1 MNSSDTPNAIHLRQI
16 QQAIAQR
23 RVVRLQYFSP
33 SSGQF
38 TERTIEPTEA
48 ICEDNA
54 WRIKAY
60 CQLRQDYREFR
71 LDRMSKLRLI
81 DEVRQRRDDAQQL
94 D

>member
-1 MNSSDTPNAIHLRQI
+1 MNASDTPNDIHLRKI
-16 QQAIAQR
+16 RQAIAQR
-23 RVVRLQYFSP
+23 WMVQMQYFSP

-48 ICEDNA
+48 GYEDNV

-81 DEVRQRRDDAQQL
+81 DEGRQQKDD
-94 D
+94 DR